1 MDGFSFAAM
10 SLQKSSLEA
19 TDAEEMTQADPEH
32 GTRDEEPR
40 ERQPVF
46 NVPAVVVALIAA
58 CVAIHIARLYV
69 LTIDQD
75 LWLLLRAAF
84 IPIRYSGQFD
94 IDVYAFTTP
103 FTYAF
108 LHGSLMHLAIN
119 MIWLAAFGSPLANRL
134 GVGRFLLFWAV
145 TGVAAA
151 ATHYLLHM
159 VDQSPLV
166 GASGAISGMMG
177 AAARFGFRANRAAGR
192 SAFDGP
198 LLPAKVALRLRPVVT
213 FLTVW
218 MAINLVTGLV
228 GLGAGAD
235 RIAWEAHVGGF
246 VVGFFGIGSFVPARR
261 GLPR

>member
-1 MDGFSFAAM
+1 
-10 SLQKSSLEA
+10 
-19 TDAEEMTQADPEH
+19 MTETGPDDV
-32 GTRDEEPR
+32 TREDEPR

-46 NVPAVVVALIAA
+46 NIPAVVVGLIAA
-58 CVAIHIARLYV
+58 CVALHLVRLYV

-75 LWLLLRAAF
+75 IWLLLRAAF
-84 IPIRYSGQFD
+84 IPIRYGGQFH

-103 FTYAF
+103 LTYTF
-108 LHGSLMHLAIN
+108 LHGSLVHLAIN

-151 ATHYLLHM
+151 ATHYMLHM
-159 VDQSPLV
+159 ADQSPLV

-177 AAARFGFRANRAAGR
+177 AAARFGFRASRAAGR

-198 LLPAKVALRLRPVVT
+198 LLPATVALRLRPVVT
-213 FLTVW
+213 FLAVW
-218 MAINLVTGLV
+218 MAINLVTGLI
-228 GLGAGAD
+228 GFGAGDD

-246 VVGFFGIGSFVPARR
+246 VVGFFGIGSFVPGRCTV
-261 GLPR
+261 PR